1 MVYRIE
7 KLTEC
12 DINPITG
19 CGYDSSWIVLM
30 LTGSE
35 EYQFMCGSRNGC
47 AYTIKVS
54 RAKCD
59 DWKMAVGDFIS
70 FNEANEKNII
80 LVMTELEYKA
90 VRAYYEGHSYNE
102 PFLRKGE
109 PLVLVHSTPMH
120 SWKKINRQGILKSW
134 NKLKAE
140 RLLEEQYP
148 IGIQLGD
155 PADFSDYIMFG
166 GGVTG
171 EIVVNSK
178 QQGKIVMDINAEYLT
193 GARLYFD
200 AKRMAQDG
208 LLVRDGCHIKVKEA
222 LPLEPYL
229 MFTATWENVG
239 LESQV
244 STPKIFAK
252 MADEAFKTKHQTV
265 ES

>member
-80 LVMTELEYKA
+80 LVLTESEHKA
-90 VRAYYEGHSYNE
+90 VKAYYEGHRYNE

-109 PLVLVHSTPMH
+109 PLVLVHSTPMIN
-120 SWKKINRQGILKSW
+120 WKQINQDGILKSW

-140 RLLEEQYP
+140 RAVEEEYP
-148 IGIQLGD
+148 IGIQ
-155 PADFSDYIMFG
+155 S
-166 GGVTG
+166 
-171 EIVVNSK
+171 SK
-178 QQGKIVMDINAEYLT
+178 SVL
-193 GARLYFD
+193 
-200 AKRMAQDG
+200 
-208 LLVRDGCHIKVKEA
+208 
-222 LPLEPYL
+222 
-229 MFTATWENVG
+229 
-239 LESQV
+239 
-244 STPKIFAK
+244 
-252 MADEAFKTKHQTV
+252 
-265 ES
+265 